1 MPGNRSTTL
10 VAGGTRIKNIL
21 NVSVA
26 DDTWTAVAL
35 GSLDTCRSITAGLR
49 SGSSFKLSHLS
60 DGSLYRTLQGNIEI
74 DVIKESNKVLFYIQ
88 TSSGNDTLE
97 CVLLD

>member
-1 MPGNRSTTL
+1 MPGNRGTTL

-26 DDTWTAVAL
+26 DDTWTAITL
-35 GSLDTCRSITAGLR
+35 GSTDTCRSIAASLR
-49 SGSSFKLSHLS
+49 SGLSFKLSHLS
-60 DGSLYRTLQGNIEI
+60 DGSLYKTLYGNIEM
-74 DVIKESNKVLFYIQ
+74 DVIKESVKTLFYIQ

-97 CVLLD
+97 CILLD

>member
-1 MPGNRSTTL
+1 MSGDRGTTL

-26 DDTWTAVAL
+26 DDTWTPVTL
-35 GSLDTCRSITAGLR
+35 GSTDTCRSMTAGLR
-49 SGSSFKLSHLS
+49 SGSTFKLSHLS
-60 DGSLYRTLQGNIEI
+60 NGSVDRTLQGNIEI
-74 DVIKESNKVLFYIQ
+74 DVIKESSKTLFYIQ